1 MNSEA
6 TWARE
11 SRGRRRTINWPTWM
25 RMRVEYQTKSQSPSL
40 KVGAIECPETLTV
53 PNLLTNSS
61 LAHKLFAYSREKGTE
76 IALLKERN

>member
-1 MNSEA
+1 MPAIRLMNRDA
-6 TWARE
+6 TSARE
-11 SRGRRRTINWPTWM
+11 SNGRRRTMSWPTCM

-61 LAHKLFAYSREKGTE
+61 LAHKLLALFA
-76 IALLKERN
+76 